1 VRRLRRRNASACT
14 RALQS
19 TGARARDETMAILP
33 HASTHRQ
40 LVGYSGE
47 SSRGGPCGRRG
58 HWSFLPFCLA
68 FLDGDRTRRKPIEQS
83 NRYDQRSLA
92 TFFLTRSYAHGRR
105 NRGRVK
111 RVGRPQRREI
121 YLPFNGLGACVS
133 LFTAPLT
140 VKASLGQGA
149 REPSARTGPD
159 ANILPQDRY
168 AARGRL
174 CGLPWTP
181 RRIPCSISIRAR
193 ARTHTLASGGSCIG
207 KLHGASR
214 APWRTPNGA
223 SACDCVDA
231 LATGP
236 LAQLINER
244 PTFSDGGSVQQGCK
258 WSSR

>member
-1 VRRLRRRNASACT
+1 VLVVR
-14 RALQS
+14 
-19 TGARARDETMAILP
+19 
-33 HASTHRQ
+33 
-40 LVGYSGE
+40 SGE
-47 SSRGGPCGRRG
+47 RFTYRSTDWG
-58 HWSFLPFCLA
+58 HVFHFSPLLFKAGCPA
-68 FLDGDRTRRKPIEQS
+68 
-83 NRYDQRSLA
+83 
-92 TFFLTRSYAHGRR
+92 
-105 NRGRVK
+105 
-111 RVGRPQRREI
+111 GRP
-121 YLPFNGLGACVS
+121 LL
-133 LFTAPLT
+133 PLT